1 MNKNIKII
9 LCLIIIMI
17 MLAFLVNLD
26 IKLNRV
32 ERVNESLTVELSKT
46 ADILTSTQNT
56 LDVTEEN
63 LIAEINRANEL
74 DEDLENANI
83 IIESLK
89 SEEYAIETTVTNM
102 EIDMIAKTV
111 WGEARGCDKMQ
122 QSAVVW
128 CILNRV
134 DTGYGTIAEV
144 VSAPNQFH
152 GYSPNFPVDENI
164 KNLVI
169 DVIARWKIEKITT
182 EDVGR
187 TLPKEYLFFRADSE
201 GMTNI
206 FRTKWSGECT
216 IWNWDCWNPYS

>member
-1 MNKNIKII
+1 
-9 LCLIIIMI
+9 MI
-17 MLAFLVNLD
+17 MLACLVNLD
-26 IKLNRV
+26 IELNKV
-32 ERVNESLTVELSKT
+32 ERANASLTVELSKST
-46 ADILTSTQNT
+46 DILTSTQNA
-56 LDVTEEN
+56 LDITEEN
-63 LIAEINRANEL
+63 LVAEINRANQL
-74 DEDLENANI
+74 DEDLKNANI

-89 SEEYAIETTVTNM
+89 SEEYEIETTVTNM

-134 DTGYGTIAEV
+134 DAGYGTIAEV

-206 FRTKWSGECT
+206 FRTKWSGECVM
-216 IWNWDCWNPYS
+216 WNWDCWNPYS